1 MGRRGPPPLP
11 STLKRARGTYRP
23 CRESPSEPCGTR
35 GVPAP
40 PPDLDA
46 EERAE
51 WDELGPR
58 LVRMGVL
65 LREQAEAFELLVRG
79 KVRYRRLALKVREMG
94 EVIVDSKGDLVR
106 NPSAIAM
113 ERAEIEYRRLLGE
126 FGLSP
131 AAATRVRAETAEA
144 ADTGATA
151 RRFFRLVHAATR
163 DGRRQET
170 SS

>member
-11 STLKRARGTYRP
+11 STLKRSRGTFRP
-23 CRESPSEPCGTR
+23 CRESPAEPCGTR
-35 GVPAP
+35 GVPP
-40 PPDLDA
+40 PPGDLDA

-65 LREQAEAFELLVRG
+65 LREQEEAFELLVRG

-106 NPSAIAM
+106 NPHSIGM
-113 ERAEIEYRRLLGE
+113 EKAEVEYRRLLGE

-131 AAATRVRAETAEA
+131 SSATRVRADTAA
-144 ADTGATA
+144 AGDQDSTA

-163 DGRRQET
+163 DGRRQER
-170 SS
+170 SP